1 MVLIAHTFG
10 CTAHLSSL
18 LRKVRSLGFTQADAL
33 LRLAAARGCHH
44 YSPPDTFDDDIV
56 DPGCAVLSNEE
67 LGIAMISA
75 SQEHDPRLI
84 RCAAQLLSGIDISAA
99 KLARLARMERCEPLL
114 SYIAR
119 NAVKWD
125 SVRHD
130 FWSDLLEHL
139 PATECVSSDLWPH
152 PSRFLIQAGYQRG
165 GGVLDPVWLRPRMRE
180 VSR

>member
-10 CTAHLSSL
+10 CTAHLSPL
-18 LRKVRSLGFTQADAL
+18 LRKVRALGFAEADAL
-33 LRLAAARGCHH
+33 LCLAGSRGCHH
-44 YSPPDTFDDDIV
+44 YSPAEQADGETL
-56 DPGCAVLSNEE
+56 DPGSAVLSNEE
-67 LGIAMISA
+67 LGIAMISG

-84 RCAAQLLSGIDISAA
+84 RCAAQLLSGIDISAT

-125 SVRHD
+125 SVRRD
-130 FWSDLLEHL
+130 FWLDLLEHL
-139 PATECVSSDLWPH
+139 PRTNRVSSDLWPH

-165 GGVLDPVWLRPRMRE
+165 GGVPDPVWLRPRMRE